1 MSHIFTYDKA
11 KYNIPNLITAKK
23 VLSTLPSI
31 PNKEIYN
38 LAKKYKSRLS
48 YEIQSTY
55 PSQTIDDEI
64 KIIIYDKYKIL
75 PFEHIFPSMPITHAP
90 VIVPVATCSN
100 VYNSNINYII
110 KYNSNINYIIK
121 YIWINICF
129 LVVFILVNEYL
140 FFLFN

>member
-1 MSHIFTYDKA
+1 MNHIFTYDKA
-11 KYNIPNLITAKK
+11 RYNIPNLITAEK
-23 VLSTLPSI
+23 VLSILPSI

-38 LAKKYKSRLS
+38 LPKKYNCEPVEYISTYKSKLS
-48 YEIQSTY
+48 Y
-55 PSQTIDDEI
+55 PSQIIDDEI

-75 PFEHIFPSMPITHAP
+75 PFEHIVPSVPLTHAP
-90 VIVPVATCSN
+90 VIVTVATCSN
-100 VYNSNINYII
+100 IYNSNINNII
-110 KYNSNINYIIK
+110 M

>member
-1 MSHIFTYDKA
+1 MNHIFTYDKA
-11 KYNIPNLITAKK
+11 KYNIPHLITAEK
-23 VLSTLPSI
+23 VLSTLPPI
-31 PNKEIYN
+31 PNK
-38 LAKKYKSRLS
+38 
-48 YEIQSTY
+48 EIQSTY

-75 PFEHIFPSMPITHAP
+75 PFEHIVPSIPITHAP
-90 VIVPVATCSN
+90 VIVTVATCSN

-129 LVVFILVNEYL
+129 LIVFILVNEYL

>member
-1 MSHIFTYDKA
+1 MNHIFTYDKA

-38 LAKKYKSRLS
+38 YEPVEYISTYKSKLS
-48 YEIQSTY
+48 Y
-55 PSQTIDDEI
+55 PSQIIDDEI

-75 PFEHIFPSMPITHAP
+75 PFEHIVPSIPITHAP

-100 VYNSNINYII
+100 V
-110 KYNSNINYIIK
+110 YNSNINYIIK